1 MNRATNSEIASLEEQ
16 VRQKLSLNASKQN
29 EGNSS
34 LLKKLDDATYA
45 VSADIQKYRN
55 VRQDVEAQSKEDL
68 AFEIDRLNTQI
79 DLESKDR

>member
-55 VRQDVEAQSKEDL
+55 VR
-68 AFEIDRLNTQI
+68 
-79 DLESKDR
+79 